1 MRLAALTIAALD
13 TVLWL
18 AIAAVMFFSSSDAAT
33 KGLDHFAGIVVTALY
48 LFGAATAFM

>member
-1 MRLAALTIAALD
+1 MRLAALA
-13 TVLWL
+13 TVLLL
-18 AIAAVMFFSSSDAAT
+18 AVAAAMFFSSSNAAT